1 MSNIEQRPT
10 PQSPVSNDTLAMMQ
24 YQNASKSAGVA
35 YLLWFFLGML
45 GGHRYYLGNIGIGA
59 LMTVCFLLGL
69 VLLVPLIV
77 PAIIA
82 LYDLFTIPAQVR
94 KFNAGVMANLVNG
107 RAA

>member
-1 MSNIEQRPT
+1 MANFDGRPT

-24 YQNASKSAGVA
+24 YHNSSKSAGVT
-35 YLLWFFLGML
+35 YLLWFFLGIL
-45 GGHRYYLGNIGIGA
+45 GGHRYYLGDIGIGA

-69 VLLVPLIV
+69 FLMVPLII
-77 PAIIA
+77 PALIC

-94 KFNAGVMANLVNG
+94 KYNTGVMARLVAG